1 MKRWWELGLLM
12 LRLTFLLLED
22 PASSELMLA
31 GPCPTQIGN
40 CSYWYAV
47 TGDFSKI
54 TWMEMWSSEGNIHC
68 NNGSETTDISQHG
81 IIYKTSAGKY
91 LLQGQWRLAWSSEAP
106 STAFCS
112 SSSLCWYCLPARNLQ
127 RCRSCKG
134 GHHKEL
140 TVKNLHSP
148 NISIGSPFI

>member
-12 LRLTFLLLED
+12 LCLTFLLQED

-31 GPCPTQIGN
+31 VPCPTWVGN

-47 TGDFSKI
+47 AGDFSKI
-54 TWMEMWSSEGNIHC
+54 TWMEMWPSEGNIHC
-68 NNGSETTDISQHG
+68 NNSSETTDISQCG
-81 IIYKTSAGKY
+81 IIYKIFTGKY
-91 LLQGQWRLAWSSEAP
+91 LLQGQWRLAWGSEA
-106 STAFCS
+106 SNMAFWS

-127 RCRSCKG
+127 RCRRCTG

-140 TVKNLHSP
+140 TVENLHSP